1 MDEWRHGRTGW
12 APWDRSVGAARE
24 IWARLHGVPAADVA
38 VAGQASAFVG
48 LVAQSLE
55 RGARVLCAE
64 EDFTSVLWP
73 FQVAA
78 GLEVSAVPM
87 AELAAAIDG
96 SVAVVAFSAVQSSDG
111 RMADLDA
118 ISAAATHHGALTCV
132 DATQASGW
140 LPLDASRFDYLI
152 ASAYK
157 WLLSPRGTTFMAVRP
172 EAAERLSPLLAGWYA
187 GDDPFE
193 TNYGAPL
200 RLAGDA
206 RRFDLSPAWMSWVGA
221 APALDVLEQVGIATI
236 HDHDVALANRLRA
249 GLGLE
254 PSDSAIVKVVLG
266 PEAEARLRDAGVMA
280 TERDGG
286 VRFSCHLYTTEADV
300 DRALEAL
307 EPRPRRGS

>member
-1 MDEWRHGRTGW
+1 MDQWRHGRTGW

-87 AELAAAIDG
+87 TELAAAIDG

-118 ISAAATHHGALTCV
+118 IAAAAAHHGALTLRRRHPGQRL
-132 DATQASGW
+132 AAARASS
-140 LPLDASRFDYLI
+140 LRLR
-152 ASAYK
+152 
-157 WLLSPRGTTFMAVRP
+157 V
-172 EAAERLSPLLAGWYA
+172 AERATSGCSARAAPRSSRSGPRPPSGPAAG
-187 GDDPFE
+187 G
-193 TNYGAPL
+193 GL
-200 RLAGDA
+200 VRG
-206 RRFDLSPAWMSWVGA
+206 RRPVRDSTTGRRCGWPATPAASTSRRRGCSWVGGV
-221 APALDVLEQVGIATI
+221 PALEVLEQVGIETI
-236 HDHDVALANRLRA
+236 RTHDVALANRLRA

-254 PSDSAIVKVVLG
+254 PATRRSSRSSSA
-266 PEAEARLRDAGVMA
+266 R
-280 TERDGG
+280 
-286 VRFSCHLYTTEADV
+286 
-300 DRALEAL
+300 
-307 EPRPRRGS
+307 RPRRACATRA